1 MTPAS
6 TMPGQHASLAIALLL
21 SLVVVAASSSSSS
34 TAAAFSSSLPCSY
47 RSSSHR
53 VHLPPSS
60 PPTTTTRRRSG
71 GPNDD
76 ALLPSSSALFTN
88 KKRPPPPNRSN
99 GSKGFESGG
108 ASSTSP
114 SSAGGAAL
122 VRPKTSPDF
131 RYAGSIRPGMQTPMR
146 TVPSGAAGVSFPDYA
161 LDGVP
166 KARPA
171 LFPWVIE
178 AKRADEIEKMR
189 RAGRVAREVL
199 DMAGRAV
206 GPGITT

>member
-60 PPTTTTRRRSG
+60 PPTTTTTRRSG

-88 KKRPPPPNRSN
+88 KKRPPPPHRSN

-114 SSAGGAAL
+114 SSSGGAAL

-146 TVPSGAAGVSFPDYA
+146 TVPSGTAGVSFPDYA

>member
-1 MTPAS
+1 M
-6 TMPGQHASLAIALLL
+6 
-21 SLVVVAASSSSSS
+21 
-34 TAAAFSSSLPCSY
+34 
-47 RSSSHR
+47 
-53 VHLPPSS
+53 
-60 PPTTTTRRRSG
+60 
-71 GPNDD
+71 
-76 ALLPSSSALFTN
+76 
-88 KKRPPPPNRSN
+88 
-99 GSKGFESGG
+99 
-108 ASSTSP
+108 
-114 SSAGGAAL
+114 
-122 VRPKTSPDF
+122 RPKTSPDF

-146 TVPSGAAGVSFPDYA
+146 TVPSGTAGVSFPDYA